1 MSRGWVHSSLNM
13 KYLFLK
19 LNEQVQGKRKIL
31 GPSGLGVRNPVEGC
45 NEVLGNSPGPRPA
58 DRGGGQAR
66 PLASGSPGSPW
77 PQVLLQIL
85 DSIFLSP
92 FFREDLWT
100 LSTFCFTEED
110 VENFDV
116 TNLSQDVLRSI
127 EADSFWCMSK
137 LLDGIQ
143 VRGLPWTP
151 GPGARRAYGFLTALP
166 RQPPTQHGASSFWS
180 THLCLFH

>member
-1 MSRGWVHSSLNM
+1 M
-13 KYLFLK
+13 
-19 LNEQVQGKRKIL
+19 QGKRKIL
-31 GPSGLGVRNPVEGC
+31 WTQWTC
-45 NEVLGNSPGPRPA
+45 NEVLGNSPGPRPP
-58 DRGGGQAR
+58 DRRRAGPA
-66 PLASGSPGSPW
+66 PW
-77 PQVLLQIL
+77 HQVLLALPGPRVLLKIL

-143 VRGLPWTP
+143 VGWVCPWAPRPGLLRASGFLAALLHQTAPHP
-151 GPGARRAYGFLTALP
+151 ARRLL
-166 RQPPTQHGASSFWS
+166 FWS
-180 THLCLFH
+180 IHLCLFH